1 MSEGRSSI
9 SNATTYKEMGEFW
22 DTHDAAEYWDQ
33 SEPVHFD
40 FDGATST
47 FYFRIEATLA
57 EKLRAAAKQRGVSSE
72 TLLNLWVQEK
82 LGQEPPPKPR
92 RGRETTAEPT
102 APDETAEPTALP
114 EGEAEPVAV
123 AAQA

>member
-1 MSEGRSSI
+1 MSDGRSSI

-22 DTHDAAEYWDQ
+22 DTHDSAEYLDQ

-47 FYFRIEATLA
+47 FYFRLEAALA
-57 EKLRAAAKQRGVSSE
+57 EKLRAAAKQHGVSSE

-82 LGQEPPPKPR
+82 LAQEPEPKPR
-92 RGRETTAEPT
+92 RAREPAAEPV
-102 APDETAEPTALP
+102 AAP
-114 EGEAEPVAV
+114 EGEAEPAVAV
-123 AAQA
+123 AEA